1 MMKVRLITTAIGIA
15 AVIGMGGIGCSSK
28 PASKD
33 AAVSYE
39 ETITVIGVEQLME
52 RPEGFPQR
60 IRVKGLVGRVLPEQN
75 LFSLVDLSDREEF
88 LKTGNTQCVTLPV
101 RWLGPMPTVQDE
113 IVAEGVI
120 IKVEGKLIFDSG
132 KVERAANDPQK

>member
-1 MMKVRLITTAIGIA
+1 MIKVWLIITATGIT

-28 PASKD
+28 PASND

-39 ETITVIGVEQLME
+39 EAITVIGVEQLME

-88 LKTGNTQCVTLPV
+88 LKTGNTHCVTLPV
-101 RWLGPMPTVQDE
+101 RWSGPMPAVQDE
-113 IVAEGVI
+113 VVAEGMI

-132 KVERAANDPQK
+132 KIEKVANDPQK